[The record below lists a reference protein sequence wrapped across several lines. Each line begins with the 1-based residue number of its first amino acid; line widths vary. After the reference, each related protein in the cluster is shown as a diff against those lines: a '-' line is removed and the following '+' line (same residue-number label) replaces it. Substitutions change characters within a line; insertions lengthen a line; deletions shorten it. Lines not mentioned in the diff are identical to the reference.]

1 MRLNDWLTL
10 LGFCKRWTEVGVN
23 IPPFHPTRVSCL
35 ISCQVENPFSQTQ
48 VFISKMS
55 FVLLVFSGCYA
66 DFRCKKETAGVRS
79 YAYLK
84 HVNTR

>member
-23 IPPFHPTRVSCL
+23 LPPLSSDTGLSL

-66 DFRCKKETAGVRS
+66 DFRCEKETAGVRS